1 MPRREDLGSEV
12 GHAKKLFGEAG
23 VLHLRTAS
31 ISHLDDKVPVSMMKQ
46 CSSSSTT
53 NLAQSLTTGE
63 QKKIE
68 EVTNDVTPDE
78 IFAMG

>member
-1 MPRREDLGSEV
+1 MPRCEDLGSEV

-46 CSSSSTT
+46 CSSHSTT

-63 QKKIE
+63 KIE